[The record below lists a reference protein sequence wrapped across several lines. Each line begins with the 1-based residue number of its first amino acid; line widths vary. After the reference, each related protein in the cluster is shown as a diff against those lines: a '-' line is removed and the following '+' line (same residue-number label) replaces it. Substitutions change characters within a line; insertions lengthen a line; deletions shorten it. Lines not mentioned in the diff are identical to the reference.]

1 MDRVTPDRRLS
12 MTQQLV
18 VDLTQQILAGEL
30 PAGSKLPTEQVIIKE
45 RGVSRTVVREAMS
58 RLQAEGLVETRHG
71 IGTFVVDTARPGDF
85 QGNKHVKGGAY
96 DALAVIEL
104 RLSLEVEAA
113 GIAAQRATPEQL
125 QAMREVLDASNAVD
139 PTDDESAR
147 LDFEFHRQIA
157 QCTGNSF
164 FIDAMAHVGNALIAV
179 VQQAGPAVTGEN
191 RALVV
196 REREQIYAALARHD
210 GEAARASMRLHL
222 INMLQRVR
230 GAVELTTQ

>member
-1 MDRVTPDRRLS
+1 MERVTTDRRLS

-85 QGNKHVKGGAY
+85 QGSKHVKGGAY

-104 RLSLEVEAA
+104 RLSLEVDAA

-125 QAMREVLDASNAVD
+125 LAMREALDVANALA
-139 PTDDESAR
+139 PTDDDSAR
-147 LDFEFHRQIA
+147 ADFEFHLQIA

-164 FIDAMAHVGNALIAV
+164 FIDAMAHVGHTLLAV
-179 VQQAGPAVTGEN
+179 VQQAGPVATGEN

-196 REREQIYAALARHD
+196 REREQVYAALARRD
-210 GEAARASMRLHL
+210 AEAARASMRLHL
-222 INMLQRVR
+222 INMQQRVR
-230 GAVELTTQ
+230 GVVELTAQ

>member
-58 RLQAEGLVETRHG
+58 RLQAEGFVETRHG

-85 QGNKHVKGGAY
+85 QGEKHVKGGAY

-113 GIAAQRATPEQL
+113 GIAAQRATSEQL
-125 QAMREVLDASNAVD
+125 QAMREALDVANALDASD
-139 PTDDESAR
+139 SESAR
-147 LDFEFHRQIA
+147 RDFEFHLQVA

-164 FIDAMAHVGNALIAV
+164 FIDAMTHVGNTLIAV
-179 VQQAGPAVTGEN
+179 VQQAGPAVTAEN
-191 RALVV
+191 RALVI
-196 REREQIYAALARHD
+196 REREQVYAALARRD
-210 GEAARASMRLHL
+210 AEAARASMRLHL
-222 INMLQRVR
+222 INMLQRIR
-230 GAVELTTQ
+230 SMTELTP